1 MSNLISVRLPQPGR
15 ELVLEVSTMSNRA
28 LSFAGG
34 YQEVSGLTRIA
45 AFWAQF
51 CMNRSRGGT
60 PYIISRAAE
69 GVLGLTCAIC
79 DSAILWSLCNFI
91 FAQDWDAVLDQTM
104 AP

>member
-1 MSNLISVRLPQPGR
+1 
-15 ELVLEVSTMSNRA
+15 
-28 LSFAGG
+28 
-34 YQEVSGLTRIA
+34 
-45 AFWAQF
+45 
-51 CMNRSRGGT
+51 MNRSRGGT